1 MVDINLKVPALE
13 KLLDYCASG
22 VGAIG
27 GPMLARWKAR
37 TEADVLRI
45 KAQGQADAIR
55 LITDAQ
61 AEARQSFEV
70 VPSSIQGE
78 IDVRNEIQ
86 ARLSFQ
92 EEKRQGNIEA
102 VVGMAADELGKKQ
115 VQTHDVDHDWT
126 ARFFADV
133 QDVSSEKMQQI
144 WAKILAGEV
153 ETPGRTSMQ
162 TLSILRN
169 MSQRDA
175 ELFERTANFV
185 IKDFVLKDDS
195 TKSIPG
201 FPHYEDF
208 MRLSHHNLIHLGTG
222 LQKFLEGSPEYHVD
236 DGDTLYRIHKGGT
249 EIYNFKIPSHAL
261 TPSGMELYAFIN
273 CRKNE
278 DYLGVLAEYLRK
290 RDGGRLA
297 YAQIL
302 DRTGPDWRVGP
313 WIDVEPR
320 ILSKQE

>member
-1 MVDINLKVPALE
+1 MAEINVVDINLKVPALE

-102 VVGMAADELGKKQ
+102 VVGMAVAEVFLRLGGIGALI
-115 VQTHDVDHDWT
+115 VENG
-126 ARFFADV
+126 ARF
-133 QDVSSEKMQQI
+133 
-144 WAKILAGEV
+144 
-153 ETPGRTSMQ
+153 
-162 TLSILRN
+162 
-169 MSQRDA
+169 
-175 ELFERTANFV
+175 RTAYV
-185 IKDFVLKDDS
+185 IAAIVPL
-195 TKSIPG
+195 P
-201 FPHYEDF
+201 
-208 MRLSHHNLIHLGTG
+208 LLG
-222 LQKFLEGSPEYHVD
+222 
-236 DGDTLYRIHKGGT
+236 I
-249 EIYNFKIPSHAL
+249 AL
-261 TPSGMELYAFIN
+261 TKA
-273 CRKNE
+273 
-278 DYLGVLAEYLRK
+278 A
-290 RDGGRLA
+290 GRFEQRIQ
-297 YAQIL
+297 Y
-302 DRTGPDWRVGP
+302 WRYTAVT
-313 WIDVEPR
+313 E
-320 ILSKQE
+320 

>member
-1 MVDINLKVPALE
+1 
-13 KLLDYCASG
+13 
-22 VGAIG
+22 
-27 GPMLARWKAR
+27 MLARWKAR
-37 TEADVLRI
+37 TEADALRI
-45 KAQGQADAIR
+45 KAQGQAEAIR

-61 AEARQSFEV
+61 AEARQNFEV

-102 VVGMAADELGKKQ
+102 VVGMAAEEVGAKE
-115 VQTHDVDHDWT
+115 VRHHEIDHDWT

-133 QDVSSEKMQQI
+133 QDVSSEKMQQV

-175 ELFERTANFV
+175 ELFERIANFV
-185 IKDFVLKDDS
+185 IDGFVLDHDS
-195 TKSIPG
+195 TERVPG
-201 FPHYEDF
+201 FPNYKDF
-208 MRLSHHNLIHLGTG
+208 MRLSHHNLIHLETG
-222 LQKFLEGSPEYHVD
+222 LQRILKGSPKYHFD

-249 EIYNFKIPSHAL
+249 EIYNTQIPSHAL
-261 TPSGMELYAFIN
+261 TPSGTELYAFIN

-278 DYLGVLAEYLRK
+278 NYLGVLAEYLRK
-290 RDGGRLA
+290 RGGGRLA

-302 DRTGPDWRVGP
+302 DRTGPDLRVGP

-320 ILSKQE
+320 IPSKQE

>member
-37 TEADVLRI
+37 AEGDVLRI

-61 AEARQSFEV
+61 TEARQSFEV

-78 IDVRNEIQ
+78 IDIHNEIQ

-102 VVGMAADELGKKQ
+102 VVGMAAEEVGAND
-115 VQTHDVDHDWT
+115 VQNHEIDHDWT
-126 ARFFADV
+126 ARFFAEA

-185 IKDFVLKDDS
+185 IDDFVLKDDR
-195 TKSIPG
+195 TKSISG
-201 FPHYEDF
+201 FPNYAGFLRLAHY
-208 MRLSHHNLIHLGTG
+208 NLVHLGTG
-222 LQKFLEGSPEYHVD
+222 LQTIFEGSPEYHFD
-236 DGDTLYRIHKGGT
+236 NGDTVYRIHKGGT
-249 EIYNFKIPSHAL
+249 EIYNFKIPCHLL
-261 TPSGMELYAFIN
+261 TSSGKELYTFIN

-278 DYLGVLAEYLRK
+278 AYLGVLAEFLNK
-290 RDGGRLA
+290 RGGGRLA

-302 DRTGPDWRVGP
+302 DRIGPDYRIGP

-320 ILSKQE
+320 IPPKQE